1 MIFNKA
7 SEKLLLKGLKEG
19 NNASLH
25 YFYKKYYP
33 RVEAFVL
40 SNKGTVEDSRDIFQ
54 ESLYRMYL
62 KVKEDQLKLE
72 KSLEA
77 YIFTVSKYL
86 WFNQLR
92 NTKGV
97 LLDISDIENHLS
109 DSKPDI
115 KLEMNNL
122 KKLDLYIDCFK
133 KLDRKCRQL
142 LEMSLGNYSHKEIVG
157 ELKISGEGY
166 ARKKKNKCI
175 KKLIKLA
182 EKDKRFKAIID
193 EQAGN

>member
-7 SEKLLLKGLKEG
+7 SDKILLKGLREG

-25 YFYKKYYP
+25 HFYKKYYP
-33 RVEAFVL
+33 KVESFVL

-62 KVKEDQLKLE
+62 KIKEDQLKLE

-92 NTKGV
+92 NKKGV
-97 LLDISDIENHLS
+97 QVDISDLENHLFCNM
-109 DSKPDI
+109 PDI
-115 KLEMNNL
+115 KLEMSNL
-122 KKLDLYIDCFK
+122 KKLDLYIDCFN
-133 KLDRKCRQL
+133 KLDRLCRQL

-157 ELKISGEGY
+157 ELNISGEGY

-175 KKLIKLA
+175 QKLIKLA
-182 EKDKRFKAIID
+182 EKDNRYKAIIN
-193 EQAGN
+193 EQAAN

>member
-1 MIFNKA
+1 M
-7 SEKLLLKGLKEG
+7 
-19 NNASLH
+19 
-25 YFYKKYYP
+25 
-33 RVEAFVL
+33 
-40 SNKGTVEDSRDIFQ
+40 
-54 ESLYRMYL
+54 
-62 KVKEDQLKLE
+62 
-72 KSLEA
+72 
-77 YIFTVSKYL
+77 
-86 WFNQLR
+86 
-92 NTKGV
+92 
-97 LLDISDIENHLS
+97 S

-122 KKLDLYIDCFK
+122 KKLDLYIDCFNR
-133 KLDRKCRQL
+133 LDRKCRQL